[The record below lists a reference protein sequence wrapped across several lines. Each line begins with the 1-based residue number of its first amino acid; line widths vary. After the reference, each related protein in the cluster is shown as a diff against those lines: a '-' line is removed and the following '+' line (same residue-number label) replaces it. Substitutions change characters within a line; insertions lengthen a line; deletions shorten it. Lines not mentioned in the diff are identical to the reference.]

1 MFTNRRYSYA
11 VTIPMSLSALS
22 LGYSLELLLGDP
34 EGWPHPVRGVGW
46 LIARGEMIFRRLVK
60 PLRVSGACL
69 VVALLVATV
78 APVFFAR
85 EALRAAAPAFV
96 FVFDGIILYLSLS
109 ANQLLRE
116 GWSIYRC
123 LDAGDLAAARKN
135 LSRLVSRRTE
145 DLEED
150 EIVKATVETLSE
162 NFSDGFFAPLF
173 YFLIFGPAGAVA
185 YKVINTLDSMIG
197 YRTER
202 YIEFGWA
209 AARLDDAANWIPARL
224 AGWLVVAASPLAGF
238 RAYRV
243 VRVMQRDRGKHE
255 SPNAGIG
262 KAAVAGALGVQI
274 GGPARYADGMRA
286 RPFIGDDLKPLERE
300 RIPEAVRLLLAAC
313 AVAVLVSVALSVT
326 VYSNNNWSI
335 LSPALLLSPLMPR
348 PMPPSSVGPQ

>member
-1 MFTNRRYSYA
+1 
-11 VTIPMSLSALS
+11 MSLSALS
-22 LGYSLELLLGDP
+22 LGYTLELLLGDP

-46 LIARGEMIFRRLVK
+46 LITRGESLFRRAIK
-60 PLRVSGACL
+60 SLRLSGACL

-78 APVFFAR
+78 APVIIA
-85 EALRAAAPAFV
+85 RAALLATAPSLA
-96 FVFDGIILYLSLS
+96 FVFDGLILYLSLS

-116 GWSIYRC
+116 GWGIFRS
-123 LDAGDLAAARKN
+123 LNVGDLDAARKN

-145 DLEED
+145 DLEEE
-150 EIVKATVETLSE
+150 EIVRATVETLSE

-185 YKVINTLDSMIG
+185 YKVVNTLDSMIG

-209 AARLDDAANWIPARL
+209 AARVDDVVNWIPARI
-224 AGWLVVAASPLAGF
+224 AGWLLVVASPLAGF
-238 RAYRV
+238 RAR
-243 VRVMQRDRGKHE
+243 RTIRILMRDRALHE

-274 GGPARYADGMRA
+274 GGPARYADGVRA

-300 RIPEAVRLLLAAC
+300 RIPEAVRLLIAAC
-313 AVAVLVSVALSVT
+313 AITIIMTFAGVSL
-326 VYSNNNWSI
+326 W
-335 LSPALLLSPLMPR
+335 PH
-348 PMPPSSVGPQ
+348 